1 MYEVIENCTIY
12 SKPVLAKFDT
22 FFEAEAYVMT
32 NYKVIVFEIDEDHD
46 GCADFFT
53 QNGIV
58 GQIEHRSI

>member
-1 MYEVIENCTIY
+1 
-12 SKPVLAKFDT
+12 
-22 FFEAEAYVMT
+22 MT

-58 GQIEHRSI
+58 GQIEWRNV